1 MLIMFML
8 WELYPD
14 ERKLKTTS
22 GFNSYT
28 TITYIF
34 NSAITLIDT
43 RELTVL
49 CISHIGSIR

>member
-1 MLIMFML
+1 MLIMFMQ

-22 GFNSYT
+22 SFNSYT
-28 TITYIF
+28 TITYRF

-49 CISHIGSIR
+49 CISHIDSIR